1 MSSQPFTQTLVE
13 SKGKAPV
20 VISLFGAFEFSVNG
34 AVVTGFRSN
43 KTRALLAYL
52 LLTRPQPVL
61 RTTLIDLLWPAYTDK
76 SAQSNL
82 RQTLLNLR
90 NLLAPFGLLK
100 SDRKYVQL
108 YNDPALLWCDAQ
120 RFTTLL
126 DACHQHEHR
135 SLAACLRCRSQIQV
149 AVALYQGA
157 LLENFPATDSEPFNR
172 WLQSQR
178 AHFAEA
184 FTEAQTTLTTAGR
197 PAGNLPSPLT
207 TLVGRTIELTN
218 LVRKMGHTT
227 YRCVSLVGPGG
238 IGKTRLAVALGTEMQ
253 PNFPDGVWL
262 VELSGLAPSTPDE
275 PTEQLHDRLAAAM
288 ASAIGLTFYGTT
300 RPTEQVAKHLADKGA
315 LLILDSFE
323 HLGAGAAWLPSLL
336 ATSPR
341 LRLLIT
347 TRHRLPLHS
356 QLVYHVEGLGVP
368 PAAAVNGF
376 PAHLVAQYAGVQL
389 FVERAESAG
398 LTLALDGET
407 LAAVGRLCH
416 LVEGSPWAIEVAAAM
431 LDQHT
436 PAALLAAIQG
446 NYRTLTTNLL
456 DVPARQRSAEA
467 LFLTVWSLLTA
478 EEAQTLARCAVFR
491 GGFTLDAAQRVAATT
506 PATLEAL
513 VQKSLLHPG
522 AADRYTMHDLV
533 RQFAEEQLG
542 QDAASAQQSRTAH
555 ASYFTALLATWQPDD
570 ATEQRFRT
578 AVTLDWENVQAAWAW
593 ALDHAQIAL
602 LQQAVAGLAEYYE
615 MSGLFLESDRT
626 FETAIART
634 RLLLATRAATAQD
647 APTQTTALPTL
658 LAHLLWRHLYLLTS
672 ALGQSGRAQGLAEE
686 LLAWGRQLA
695 DDQLI
700 ARGYYELSMVA
711 LYQGDYR
718 HQEALLRQALP
729 LAQQWG
735 DRREQ
740 AIYLLLLG
748 ISLKMQHD
756 YATAQRYFEEA
767 LTLAQKLGASRL
779 AILILN
785 NLGGYYWDTGNFT
798 QAIDCFQQTLQRA
811 QQMGQKD
818 SATFATANLG
828 ALAYTLGDYDNAYTA
843 LTAAHQGYIE
853 LGDKV
858 LEAQLLT
865 LLAALFAEQGE
876 TTRAA
881 DYCRHALATAV
892 AQVYPVQQ
900 PALLTQGH
908 LQRDAGN
915 WAAAR
920 TAYEAAY
927 TLSRQTNLLTEWLP
941 VQVHLAALHLAQGET
956 AAALTAVEPLL
967 AHFADSQWS
976 AAQRPQ
982 ELLLI
987 AYQILIA
994 NGDPRALAVLQQAWA
1009 LVQDQLAQ
1017 IDDPRLRHTF
1027 LTNVPVNRE
1036 LARLVE

>member
-1 MSSQPFTQTLVE
+1 MP
-13 SKGKAPV
+13 PV
-20 VISLFGAFEFSVNG
+20 VISLFGPLAVSVNG
-34 AVVTGFRSN
+34 VAVTKFRSN
-43 KTRALLAYL
+43 KVRALLAYL
-52 LLTRPQPVL
+52 LLAQPQPLV
-61 RTTLIDLLWPAYTDK
+61 RGAVGERLWAGYGGQ
-76 SAQSNL
+76 SAQTNL
-82 RQTLLNLR
+82 RQALTNLR
-90 NLLAPFGLLK
+90 NCLAPFDLLDSNRTHLSVK
-100 SDRKYVQL
+100 R
-108 YNDPALLWCDAQ
+108 DPATLWCDVHQFEA
-120 RFTTLL
+120 LL
-126 DACHQHEHR
+126 DACQQHEHR
-135 SLAACLRCRSQIQV
+135 TLADCTVCRPRLQA
-149 AVALYQGA
+149 AVALAQA
-157 LLENFPATDSEPFNR
+157 PLLENFPATDSNPFNA

-178 AHFAEA
+178 ERLAARLA
-184 FTEAQTTLTTAGR
+184 TAQAALAAGATVR
-197 PAGNLPSPLT
+197 GNLPPPLT
-207 TLVGRTIELTN
+207 SLVGRDHELAA
-218 LVRKMGHTT
+218 LVEKLQDDV
-227 YRCVSLVGPGG
+227 YRCVSLIGPGG
-238 IGKTRLAVALGTEMQ
+238 IGKTRLAVAVGARLQEA
-253 PNFPDGVWL
+253 FPDGVWV

-300 RPTEQVAKHLADKGA
+300 HPTEQVAKHLADKGA

-323 HLGAGAAWLPSLL
+323 HLVAGAAWLPTLL
-336 ATSPR
+336 TAAPR
-341 LRLLIT
+341 LRLLVT
-347 TRHRLPLHS
+347 TRHRLPLRS

-368 PAAAVNGF
+368 PAAAVNGR
-376 PAHLVAQYAGVQL
+376 PAHLVAQYTGVQL

-431 LDQHT
+431 LDHHT

-467 LFLTVWSLLTA
+467 LFLTVWSLLTV
-478 EEAQTLARCAVFR
+478 EEAQTLACCAVFR

-506 PATLEAL
+506 PTTLEAL
-513 VQKSLLHPG
+513 VQKSLLIPSG
-522 AADRYTMHDLV
+522 DRYTMHDLV

-542 QDAASAQQSRTAH
+542 QDAASAQQSHTAH
-555 ASYFTALLATWQPDD
+555 ASYFTALLATWQPND

-578 AVTLDWENVQAAWAW
+578 AVTLDWENVQTAWTW

-658 LAHLLWRHLYLLTS
+658 LAHLLWRHLYLLTG
-672 ALGQSGRAQGLAEE
+672 ALGQSGRTQGLAEE

-695 DDQLI
+695 DDRLI
-700 ARGYYELSMVA
+700 ARGYYELSIVA
-711 LYQGDYR
+711 LHQGDYR

-798 QAIDCFQQTLQRA
+798 QAIACFQQTLQRA
-811 QQMGQKD
+811 QQMGQND

-843 LTAAHQGYIE
+843 STAAHQGYIE

-987 AYQILIA
+987 AYQILVA
-994 NGDPRALAVLQQAWA
+994 NADPRAPAIRDQAWA
-1009 LVQDQLAQ
+1009 LVQEQLAK
-1017 IDDPRLRHTF
+1017 IDDPRLRQTF
-1027 LTNVPVNRE
+1027 LTNVPVNRV
-1036 LARLVE
+1036 LGRLVASG